1 MRKMIKVACIT
12 SGLFVAALIQGC
24 STGSK
29 TQDVSAIGGQGNPA
43 DTYCTS
49 VGGKV
54 QPRQNA
60 KGSYSVC
67 SFKDGLQLDTWE
79 LYRAN
84 HKS

>member
-1 MRKMIKVACIT
+1 MRKMINVACIV
-12 SGLFVAALIQGC
+12 SGLFVVALIQGC
-24 STGSK
+24 SSGSK
-29 TQDVSAIGGQGNPA
+29 TQDASVIGGKGNPA
-43 DTYCTS
+43 DIYCTS

-67 SFKDGLQLDTWE
+67 SFKDGIQLDTWE

-84 HKS
+84 HNS